1 MSIQGFEL
9 ADFSVHV
16 GWENMLSLPPEEF
29 ISSMENTEFELVD
42 SGSNVARYEYTDGS
56 IDIRYDLEG
65 TSVAIQPGE
74 LQNFDQSIN
83 ILSDLLEVW
92 ETTDDPNRFT
102 LEGDAIVRYNLSGD
116 RDAGDVL
123 SSSIQSPDMIDE
135 LTAPDAT
142 SITWRYSNSHR
153 NDTEP
158 AVDIKV
164 EPYVENPEYFYV
176 VVRKRSRNEK
186 EIWDTGKEIESV
198 LEDLI
203 DRLIEE

>member
-9 ADFSVHV
+9 ADFSVYV
-16 GWENMLSLPPEEF
+16 GWANMLSLPPEEF

-42 SGSNVARYEYTDGS
+42 SGSNVAQYEYTNGS
-56 IDIRYDLEG
+56 IDIKYDLEG
-65 TSVAIQPGE
+65 TSVGVQPQKLE
-74 LQNFDQSIN
+74 NFDKAID
-83 ILSDLLEVW
+83 LMSDLLEVW

-102 LEGDAIVRYNLSGD
+102 LEGDAIIRYNSSGD

-123 SSSIQSPDMIDE
+123 SDAIQSPEMIDE
-135 LTAPDAT
+135 LTAPDAS
-142 SITWRYSNSHR
+142 SITWRYSNTHR
-153 NDTEP
+153 SDTEP

-176 VVRKRSRNEK
+176 VVRKRSRNRR
-186 EIWDTGKEIESV
+186 EIWETGKEIERV

-203 DRLIEE
+203 DRLVEE